1 MSNEITGLVSVIIP
15 TFNRAALCK
24 YAVES
29 VLAQTYRNLEVIVVD
44 DGSVDD
50 TRELLAGLDERV
62 RYLWQRNAGVSASR
76 NLGIESAQGEFLTF
90 LDSDDSWLPWKLEA
104 QLAVLKA
111 YPNAGMVFTDMA
123 AVGDDQVMQYESYK
137 ARMFDAYETFSPE
150 THFQHH
156 QVLGAVWD
164 GCPLELGERRCHAGD
179 IVDQMFLG
187 NLVLTS
193 SVVIRRSRQQAVGLF
208 DVSLLRSGED
218 YDFHLRTCNVGEV
231 AYVDVSAVRYR
242 IGAEDQLTSRD
253 LLIWIAR
260 NDLKTV
266 TKMLSTSRD
275 RLHWSDIAVRRRL
288 ARAYAWVG
296 LEEFAR
302 SPKFARQFLWR
313 SLQLFPNQPRS
324 AIFLLLS
331 ILPLPVIAL
340 IKAIKTHVMDKGL
353 PWLRHIAVLPKGDT
367 KGSP

>member
-1 MSNEITGLVSVIIP
+1 MSNEITGLVSVIVP

-24 YAVES
+24 RAVES
-29 VLAQTYRNLEVIVVD
+29 VLSQTYRNLEVIVVD

-50 TRELLAGLDERV
+50 TRAKLAGLDERV
-62 RYLWQRNAGVSASR
+62 KYLWQSNAGVSSAR
-76 NLGIESAQGEFLTF
+76 NRGIESAQGEFLAF
-90 LDSDDSWLPWKLEA
+90 LDSDDSWLPWKLES
-104 QLAVLKA
+104 QLAVLLA
-111 YPNAGMVFTDMA
+111 YPKAGMVFTDMA
-123 AVGDDQVMQYESYK
+123 AVGDDQIIQYESYK

-150 THFQHH
+150 THFYHH
-156 QVLGAVWD
+156 SALGAVWD
-164 GCPLELGERRCHAGD
+164 GCPLELRERRCYAGD

-193 SVVIRRSRQQAVGLF
+193 SVVIRRSRQQVVGLF

-218 YDFHLRTCNVGEV
+218 YDFHLRTCSVGEV

-260 NDLKTV
+260 NDVKTIA
-266 TKMLSTSRD
+266 KMLSSSRD
-275 RLHWSDIAVRRRL
+275 RLHWSDIAIRQRL

-296 LEEFAR
+296 VEEFAR

-313 SLQLFPNQPRS
+313 SLQLSHNQPRL

-331 ILPLPVIAL
+331 ILPHPVIAL
-340 IKAIKTHVMDKGL
+340 IKTIKTHVMDRGYF
-353 PWLRHIAVLPKGDT
+353 G
-367 KGSP
+367 

>member
-1 MSNEITGLVSVIIP
+1 MSNEVPGLVSVIVP

-24 YAVES
+24 RAVES

-50 TRELLAGLDERV
+50 TREMLAGFDERV
-62 RYLWQRNAGVSASR
+62 RYLWQQNAGVSAAR
-76 NLGIESAQGEFLTF
+76 NLGIESAQGEFLAF

-104 QLAVLKA
+104 QLAILQA
-111 YPNAGMVFTDMA
+111 YPNAGMAFTDMA
-123 AVGDDQVMQYESYK
+123 AVGDDQVVRCESYK
-137 ARMFDAYETFSPE
+137 AHMFDAYETFSPE
-150 THFQHH
+150 AHFQHH
-156 QVLGAVWD
+156 HVLGAVWD
-164 GCPLELGERRCHAGD
+164 GCPLELNERRCHAGD

-193 SVVIRRSRQQAVGLF
+193 SVVIRRSRQHAVGLF
-208 DVSLLRSGED
+208 DVSLLKSGED
-218 YDFHLRTCNVGEV
+218 YDFHLRTCSVGEV

-266 TKMLSTSRD
+266 TKMLSSGRD
-275 RLHWSDIAVRRRL
+275 RLHWSDTAIRQRL

-296 LEEFAR
+296 LEEFTR
-302 SPKFARQFLWR
+302 SPKFARQYLWR
-313 SLQLFPNQPRS
+313 SLQLSHNQPRLTL
-324 AIFLLLS
+324 FLLLS
-331 ILPLPVIAL
+331 FLPLPVIVL
-340 IKAIKTHVMDKGL
+340 IKVIKTYVMDRGYL
-353 PWLRHIAVLPKGDT
+353 G
-367 KGSP
+367 